1 MRRATLC
8 IWLALAAGACGADD
22 DAGPGSA
29 TACGGPALGIAEVQG
44 TGAVSPHLDRHVSV
58 EGVVSWAHADT
69 GGQAGFYLQ
78 ALTPDADPRTSE
90 GLLVILPAGAD
101 SPAQGERVRVNGWVE
116 EIAGV
121 TALSRVELLEH
132 CGSSPL
138 QPARVEL
145 SAQGESRGER
155 WEGMWI
161 ALPETWTLLDT
172 SGLRA
177 RGEVTVSSA
186 GRRYAPGHPL
196 GERAEDSP
204 PPLWVLRGLEASA
217 LDGAG
222 AGLAQRLWLGARAAE
237 LRGVLLSGSA
247 RRLGTTTVP
256 EFRAPPL
263 LPPREPPPG
272 SLRVVALNLDN
283 YFAAPGTRGARSA
296 LEHVRQRAK
305 LVAALGQLDADILAL
320 TELGNDAAQ
329 GESVPASLAE
339 LILTLNAGMRSGDEY
354 QVSESGSDTSD
365 VIRSALAYRT
375 RRLRA
380 QGPARFASS
389 PVFRRAPLLQ
399 SFETE
404 AHRFTVAVV
413 HLKSKLCLAGESALG
428 SEGCGAVARQQ
439 EALELAAI
447 SSRLPPG
454 DASELLVIGDLN
466 SDAREAPLAELTRA
480 GFLDLL
486 DTVPLAERY
495 SYVFE
500 GRASLLDH
508 ALASAPLA
516 ARLAQAQIWHINA
529 DAPELL
535 DYSLDN
541 PPDAYQPDPRRCS
554 DHDPLVIDLEL

>member
-1 MRRATLC
+1 MLC
-8 IWLALAAGACGADD
+8 ISLALAGGACGADD
-22 DAGPGSA
+22 ELGPRSA
-29 TACGGPALGIAEVQG
+29 SACGGPALGIAEVQG

-58 EGVVSWAHADT
+58 EGVVSWAHAET
-69 GGQAGFYLQ
+69 LGQAGFYLQ
-78 ALTPDADPRTSE
+78 ALSPDADPRTSE
-90 GLLVILPAGAD
+90 GLRVILPAGAD

-121 TALSRVELLEH
+121 TALGRVELLEH
-132 CGSSPL
+132 CGSSQL

-145 SAQGESRGER
+145 SAPGELAAER

-161 ALPETWTLLDT
+161 TLPETWTLLDT

-204 PPLWVLRGLEASA
+204 APLWVLRGLEARA
-217 LDGAG
+217 FDRAG
-222 AGLAQRLWLGARAAE
+222 AGLAAQRLWLGARAAE
-237 LRGVLLSGSA
+237 IRGVVLSGST
-247 RRLGTTTVP
+247 RRLGTTGVP

-263 LPPREPPPG
+263 LPPRPPPRG
-272 SLRVVALNLDN
+272 SLRVVTLNLDN
-283 YFAAPGTRGARSA
+283 YFAAPGTRGASSA
-296 LEHVRQRAK
+296 LEHERQRTK

-320 TELGNDAAQ
+320 TELGNDASG
-329 GESVPASLAE
+329 GEGVPASLAE
-339 LILTLNAGMRSGDEY
+339 LILTLNAGARSGDEY

-365 VIRSALAYRT
+365 VIRSAIAYRT

-380 QGPARFASS
+380 PGPARFASS

-404 AHRFTVAVV
+404 ARRFTVAVV

-428 SEGCGAVARQQ
+428 SEGCGAAARQQ
-439 EALELAAI
+439 EALELAAV

-466 SDAREAPLAELTRA
+466 SDAREAPLAELRRA
-480 GFLDLL
+480 GFVDLL

-535 DYSLDN
+535 DYRLDN